1 MTMRNILLLLAIQT
15 FHLSSTFDLPQPLD
29 NFYDEVVRFYKRLR
43 HEGGMFGT
51 SHKIHNLSRQE
62 NGGILTVRGDLDNCL
77 KDFSLGTNL

>member
-1 MTMRNILLLLAIQT
+1 MRNILLLLTIQT

-43 HEGGMFGT
+43 HEGGIEA
-51 SHKIHNLSRQE
+51 SHKYRIYPARVQKN

-77 KDFSLGTNL
+77 KDFSL